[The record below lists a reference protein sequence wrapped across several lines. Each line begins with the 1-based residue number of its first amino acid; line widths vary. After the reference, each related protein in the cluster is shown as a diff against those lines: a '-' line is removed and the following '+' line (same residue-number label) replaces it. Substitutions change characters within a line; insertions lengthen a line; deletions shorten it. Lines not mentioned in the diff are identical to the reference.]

1 MKFQSHLLRIV
12 TLSITSLLFVIALAA
27 FSPVSADTPQAE
39 SAAER
44 FVREQVEKGEVAVL
58 AKNKPDSERRLSA
71 SFVAKLL
78 ISRDARLSN
87 PHGVSILGAVITG
100 DLNLRDLDIPNN
112 VFMDDCTFDAVDL
125 HGSHFAKSLGLTHA
139 NFKYVDFSDATIGL
153 DFIAN
158 LSSFKSNSFDRMRVG
173 RDFRIEGSTF
183 DSAAT
188 SFESTTV
195 AGIFTVDDCVFNS
208 IVSFNNMRV
217 DGSFSAKGCVFA
229 EWKEHPNGES
239 RVTFIGGH
247 FADVFLNGS
256 SFNKV
261 STIDFTGMQAD
272 LISLEGV
279 QPKTLSGVKHEQ
291 MTFKLLRPMNAEKL
305 QLLFSPFDAELY
317 TTVESLFRTHG
328 YPDEADKIFIAR
340 KRAERREQCPSLL
353 QKCHPGAWAWSM
365 FQDAL
370 AGYGKSLQNLLY
382 WSLGFLLIGIFVFR
396 REKGMRLKDEK
407 DAPHY
412 AGRYNAFWYSLD
424 LFLPIIKLGE
434 ADVWTPKDDRR
445 WANLYRKVHIIIGSL
460 FVPIGLAAWT
470 GIIK

>member
-12 TLSITSLLFVIALAA
+12 TLSIASLLFVIALAA

-39 SAAER
+39 SDTER
-44 FVREQVEKGEVAVL
+44 FVREQVEKGKVAVFD
-58 AKNKPDSERRLSA
+58 KNKPDNQRRLSA

-78 ISRDARLSN
+78 TSRDARFNN

-100 DLNLRDLDIPNN
+100 DLNLRDMDIPNN
-112 VFMDDCTFDAVDL
+112 VIMGDCTFDTVDL
-125 HGSHFAKSLGLTHA
+125 NGSHFAKTLGLTHA
-139 NFKYVDFSDATIGL
+139 NFKYVNFSYATIGL

-158 LSSFKSNSFDRMRVG
+158 LSSFKSPMFAGMRVG

-183 DSAAT
+183 GSVPT

-195 AGIFTVDDCVFNS
+195 TGIFTVDDCVFNS
-208 IVSFNNMRV
+208 IVSFDKMRV
-217 DGSFSAKGCVFA
+217 DGSFSAKRCVF
-229 EWKEHPNGES
+229 GGS
-239 RVTFIGGH
+239 RVTFISAH
-247 FADVFLNGS
+247 FADCFLNDS
-256 SFNKV
+256 NFVKV

-272 LISLEGV
+272 LISLDGV
-279 QPKTLSGVKHEQ
+279 QSKTTSDVKHVQ
-291 MTFKLLRPMNAEKL
+291 MAFKLLRPMNAEKL
-305 QLLFSPFDAELY
+305 QLLLSPYDAELY
-317 TTVESLFRTHG
+317 TTVESSFRTHG

-340 KRAERREQCPSLL
+340 KRAERREQCHSFLH
-353 QKCHPGAWAWSM
+353 QCHPGAWAWSM

-407 DAPHY
+407 DAPHH

-434 ADVWTPKDDRR
+434 ADVWTPNDNRR